1 MTRGVGMVIIR
12 PRKARKRTLT
22 RREIKDGDHTKTTNQ
37 AKNIGFKKK
46 KKSLNWLA
54 I

>member
-22 RREIKDGDHTKTTNQ
+22 RREIKDGDHTKTTDQ
-37 AKNIGFKKK
+37 AKNIGLKK